1 MGKIYKA
8 MKGMYPE
15 LDELADADFSK
26 TSTEETS
33 TDREANKQT
42 ESSPTMNQA
51 AQQQS
56 TQTKH
61 QSPQNNHQYAS
72 FNYGVSEQK
81 SVEPLADSR
90 GLPKINEKLKPIEDN
105 KWIRALNR
113 IVTKVAGSISHR
125 GGLIFFVGAE
135 AGVGSTTVSYW
146 AARLLASYST
156 EHRALFVS
164 ISNKKV
170 KKNQVDIFAEL
181 QNGNLTEEEVLN
193 NLSYETFNHIVLHI
207 NKKTLQAP
215 ATPNTINRLI
225 RASKQHFHWVI
236 MDSPPLLT
244 VPPVY
249 SLAAESDGVVI
260 VAKAS
265 KTRIPTLN
273 AMTQELEERGAKI
286 LGVVLNFRQFP
297 LPGFLMKFF

>member
-8 MKGMYPE
+8 MKGMFPE
-15 LDELADADFSK
+15 LDELADTDFPETKTNSNESK
-26 TSTEETS
+26 QFEQPATERQASSNKSRIET
-33 TDREANKQT
+33 
-42 ESSPTMNQA
+42 
-51 AQQQS
+51 
-56 TQTKH
+56 
-61 QSPQNNHQYAS
+61 PQNHNQYAS
-72 FNYGVSEQK
+72 FQYGVSAQK
-81 SVEPLADSR
+81 KAEPVADTR
-90 GLPKINEKLKPIEDN
+90 GLPTINEKLKPIEDN

-113 IVTKVAGSISHR
+113 IVTKVAGANSHK
-125 GGLIFFVGAE
+125 GGLIFFVGSE
-135 AGVGSTTVSYW
+135 PGVGSTTVSYW
-146 AARLLASYST
+146 AARLLASYSA

-164 ISNKKV
+164 ISEKKV

-215 ATPNTINRLI
+215 ATPNSINRLV
-225 RASKQHFHWVI
+225 RAAKLHFHWVV

-260 VAKAS
+260 VAKAA

>member
-15 LDELADADFSK
+15 LDELSDADFSDNDRSNNETNNQTNK
-26 TSTEETS
+26 PETRTEDSAQT
-33 TDREANKQT
+33 TTKLKQDA
-42 ESSPTMNQA
+42 P
-51 AQQQS
+51 
-56 TQTKH
+56 QTH
-61 QSPQNNHQYAS
+61 NQYAS
-72 FNYGVSEQK
+72 FQYGVTADKAFVSK
-81 SVEPLADSR
+81 ADSR
-90 GLPKINEKLKPIEDN
+90 GLPAINDKLKPIEDN

-113 IVTKVAGSISHR
+113 IVTKVAGAISHK
-125 GGLIFFVGAE
+125 GGLIFFVGSE
-135 AGVGSTTVSYW
+135 PSVGSTTVSYW
-146 AARLLASYST
+146 AARLLASYSE

-164 ISNKKV
+164 ISDKKV
-170 KKNQVDIFAEL
+170 KKNQTDIFAEL
-181 QNGNLTEEEVLN
+181 KNGNLTEEEVLS

-207 NKKTLQAP
+207 DKKTLQAP
-215 ATPNTINRLI
+215 ATPNAINRLV
-225 RASKQHFHWVI
+225 RAAKLHFHWVV

-260 VAKAS
+260 VAKAA